1 MKQAYF
7 VLSLLS
13 LVVLTG
19 CSTPHVNLNAP
30 FGSRP
35 PNDHEEFYTAVAAD
49 FHDSKMCE
57 KISNSALDESGPNM
71 GSLDWRVSGQRSTC
85 YFYLALATK
94 DEDFC
99 KLVRRIVTLPS
110 NHSEISQSEC
120 EESIRR
126 KGQSQYQPTAFQT
139 LPELMHEMGYRD
151 EDRYESEIG
160 SVVNNPVYGFYA
172 NLRNNDEF
180 KARIWTLPSY
190 AEAYSPS
197 NLRPANDNEMLTQ
210 LVAVEDQI
218 PALCEKVSP
227 NGYANRTRAAVRNN
241 CFSAIAMN
249 THVPALCANIIPAE
263 NNMTGMLYIDRKGC
277 EVEIGFLIRD
287 NDTRTNYGPEY
298 FAKISDFAHALQ
310 KLGYERPYLVNE
322 KAPDWSEFYLHLVF
336 DTSDVQN
343 RQEFLE
349 RAEALPSF
357 K

>member
-1 MKQAYF
+1 MKHPYS

-13 LVVLTG
+13 LVVLVG
-19 CSTPHVNLNAP
+19 CTPHVNLNAP
-30 FGSRP
+30 LGSQP

-57 KISNSALDESGPNM
+57 KISDRALDEEGPGMSGT
-71 GSLDWRVSGQRSTC
+71 GWSVSIQRSAC
-85 YFYLALATK
+85 YFYVGVTTK
-94 DEDFC
+94 DEDLC
-99 KLVRRIVTLPS
+99 KLVRGIVTLPS
-110 NHSEISQSEC
+110 NQSGISKSEC
-120 EESIRR
+120 EEVIRR
-126 KGQSQYQPTAFQT
+126 NGQLQYRPAPDVHT

-151 EDRYESEIG
+151 EDRYEAEIG
-160 SVVNNPVYGFYA
+160 SVWNNPVYRFYA

-180 KARIWTLPSY
+180 KAKIRALPNY

-197 NLRPANDNEMLTQ
+197 NLRPANDDEMLTQ

-227 NGYANRTRAAVRNN
+227 NSYANRTRAAVRNN

-249 THVPALCANIIPAE
+249 THVSTLCANIIPAE
-263 NNMTGMLYIDRKGC
+263 NKMTGMLYIDRKGC

-322 KAPDWSEFYLHLVF
+322 KAPDWSEFYTHLVF

-343 RQEFLE
+343 RQEFLK